1 MNIIHITLGILLGG
15 SILTYFANKISG
27 IVRDLVFITSIVV
40 AAVLFFMKMTPDTVA
55 TFNLG
60 GITLEL
66 GMNHF
71 GLLFSIIILGLAV
84 LAGFYSLPYMKG
96 KDNLGFFYMNYLLSI
111 FGMMGIVMAKDLVT
125 FFIFWEIMTWSS
137 YLIVVYNGNNAN
149 KIGIKYIVFSALGA
163 YSMLMAIVM
172 VYSQLHSFAIA
183 DLAAGFTS
191 MPVGY
196 QIAIALLLMT
206 GFAVKA
212 AMMPLHVWAPDAYS
226 NSPMSYTAMFSGALS
241 KMGVYGLV
249 IVFVTMVSHLPQNIW
264 IRETIAWL
272 GAITA
277 VMGTLYAIFQDDAK
291 RLLAYSSVAQ
301 LGYIIT
307 GVAIGTPEAMIA
319 ALMLAVLHGI
329 FKANLFMV
337 VGAVERQAGT
347 TDLTVL
353 TGLIRKMPWTFLSA
367 LISVIAL
374 AGVPPL
380 AGFVGKWMLYESLI
394 TNANYILVIA
404 IFFSSTAAF
413 LYSYKILYGI
423 FLGQEEPE
431 FENVKEAPALMVVPM
446 LILSVLL
453 VVLGTFPGY
462 LFKYIDNALVVMG
475 YPVSQHKWWEMSAI
489 FNDWG
494 NKVNLDLVAYAVV
507 TVFITIV
514 VVLFYRWKN
523 TRYVSTKD
531 ISLSGEMPKEDE
543 NYSFKVDFYKPFER
557 AISPLLKYK
566 ISKYYEGFASG
577 IEAFFDFVRRI
588 YNGNAQTYAIYVVT
602 FLVILLL
609 IANNIFSA

>member
-15 SILTYFANKISG
+15 AVLTYFANKISG
-27 IVRDLVFITSIVV
+27 IVRDLVFISSIVV
-40 AAVLFFMKMTPDTVA
+40 AAVLFFIKMTPDTVA

-60 GITLEL
+60 GITLAL

-183 DLAAGFTS
+183 DLAAGFTT
-191 MPVGY
+191 MPAGY

-291 RLLAYSSVAQ
+291 RLLAYSSIAQ

-307 GVAIGTPEAMIA
+307 GVAIGTSEAMIA

-367 LISVIAL
+367 LIAVIAL

-394 TNANYILVIA
+394 TNSNYILVIV

-413 LYSYKILYGI
+413 LYAYKILYGI

-431 FENVKEAPALMVVPM
+431 YKDVKEAPALMVIPM
-446 LILSVLL
+446 LILSTLL
-453 VVLGTFPGY
+453 LFLGTFPGY

-475 YPVSQHKWWEMSAI
+475 YPVSQNKWWEMSAI

-494 NKVNLDLVAYAVV
+494 NKVNLDLVAYAVL
-507 TVFITIV
+507 TVFITIAV
-514 VVLFYRWKN
+514 ILFYRWKN
-523 TRYVSTKD
+523 TRYVTTKD
-531 ISLSGEMPKEDE
+531 LSSCGEMPKDDE
-543 NYSFKVDFYKPFER
+543 NYSFKLDFYKPFER

-566 ISKYYEGFASG
+566 ISKYYDEFADG
-577 IEAFFDFVRRI
+577 MEAFFDWTRRI